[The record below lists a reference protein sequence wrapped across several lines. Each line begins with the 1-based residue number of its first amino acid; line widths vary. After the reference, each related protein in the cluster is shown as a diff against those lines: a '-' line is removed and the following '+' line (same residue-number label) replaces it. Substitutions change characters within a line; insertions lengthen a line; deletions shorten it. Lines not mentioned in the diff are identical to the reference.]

1 MNSDVVYQV
10 VKALPIEEQ
19 KLLLDKLKNDSEISP
34 RLNSLEKVEIFN
46 QEKAIKYLLENVFN
60 HRKYETKRIL

>member
-19 KLLLDKLKNDSEISP
+19 RLLLDKLKNDFAVS
-34 RLNSLEKVEIFN
+34 LNFKKTNKEVLLNEEC
-46 QEKAIKYLLENVFN
+46 AINYLLKNVFRN
-60 HRKYETKRIL
+60 RKD

>member
-19 KLLLDKLKNDSEISP
+19 KLLWDKLKNDSEISP
-34 RLNSLEKVEIFN
+34 TPNSLEKVEIFN
-46 QEKAIKYLLENVFN
+46 KEKAITYLLENVFN
-60 HRKYETKRIL
+60 NRKCETKTI